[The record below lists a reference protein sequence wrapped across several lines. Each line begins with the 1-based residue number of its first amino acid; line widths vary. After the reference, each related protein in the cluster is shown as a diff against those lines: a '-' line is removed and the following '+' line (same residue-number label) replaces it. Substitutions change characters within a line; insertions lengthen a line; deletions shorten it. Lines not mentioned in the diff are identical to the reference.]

1 MKEEKNCKSREKEIA
16 SEIQVTI
23 LNGITRNS
31 NQVVTLHFVN
41 EHV

>member
-1 MKEEKNCKSREKEIA
+1 MKEKKTVREREKEIA

-31 NQVVTLHFVN
+31 NQVVPLHFVN